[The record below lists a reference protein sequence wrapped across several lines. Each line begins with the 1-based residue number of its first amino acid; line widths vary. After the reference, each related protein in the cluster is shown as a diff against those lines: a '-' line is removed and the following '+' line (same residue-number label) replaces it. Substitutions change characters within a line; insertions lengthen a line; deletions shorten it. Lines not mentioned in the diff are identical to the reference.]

1 MDERMMVGKSDVLC
15 DGSKGERRKVRQKG
29 KGKSKGARCV
39 ILGRVR
45 RKEGERKGKGKKKE
59 GRKG

>member
-1 MDERMMVGKSDVLC
+1 MDERMMEGKSDMLC
-15 DGSKGERRKVRQKG
+15 DGSDGERNREEKG
-29 KGKSKGARCV
+29 KTESKGARCV

-45 RKEGERKGKGKKKE
+45 RKGGERKGKGKKRE